1 MADGGQKLTGVI
13 EDDAPWLV
21 GTILGRSPEEME
33 FAAKK
38 VPAPSLVSENSN
50 EDGMLPDDTKMSTPP
65 ATAAL
70 PPR

>member
-21 GTILGRSPEEME
+21 GTTLGRSPEEME

-38 VPAPSLVSENSN
+38 VPAPSLVPAHSSRYFSSRAAARYNSVN
-50 EDGMLPDDTKMSTPP
+50 SKD
-65 ATAAL
+65 A
-70 PPR
+70 